1 MKIQIWR
8 YDALDDGYAVDY
20 HPGKIIE
27 IDIAESELLQ
37 MYPKSKQGRFIIEYD
52 LDGKARTTTTEEEPF
67 ELLRWQV

>member
-1 MKIQIWR
+1 M
-8 YDALDDGYAVDY
+8 ATAVQDFKVKDINLA
-20 HPGKIIE
+20 GFGRKE